1 MMTDSDDETFTSCNP
16 RNQSFFF
23 HVNVLGEVK
32 ENIMS

>member
-1 MMTDSDDETFTSCNP
+1 MMTDGDDEILLPVIPEISH
-16 RNQSFFF
+16 FF